1 MLPLKIK
8 FTWKFSSWLSHH
20 AIGKGYR
27 LPCMNSQSLESLGD
41 LSEFSVFS
49 PVKYSRILCL
59 QICLWQ
65 DYSRTVESKRFQ
77 ERDMTLHPP
86 FRSAVSAY
94 LIYPLIRY
102 FSRIQ
107 QHYWLQNRR
116 GLRPG
121 ASGKSRTGDCALLC
135 AVLDTSPVVYN
146 PQRLVHEVN
155 NLWRSSQRAQRSNS
169 SNLKTEKIW
178 TYDRT
183 YKELLL
189 ACAANCVAGTV
200 AGTIL
205 AIT

>member
-1 MLPLKIK
+1 MIHPNLQCFRRLNIRVFCANKFAFGRIIRELLKANDFK
-8 FTWKFSSWLSHH
+8 NETW
-20 AIGKGYR
+20 
-27 LPCMNSQSLESLGD
+27 PCT
-41 LSEFSVFS
+41 
-49 PVKYSRILCL
+49 P
-59 QICLWQ
+59 
-65 DYSRTVESKRFQ
+65 
-77 ERDMTLHPP
+77 PP

-102 FSRIQ
+102 FSGIQ

-121 ASGKSRTGDCALLC
+121 ASGKSRTGDWALLC

-155 NLWRSSQRAQRSNS
+155 HLWRSSQRAQRSNS

>member
-1 MLPLKIK
+1 MFSYFVQTNLPLAGL
-8 FTWKFSSWLSHH
+8 FENCWKQTISRTRHDFAPPLPLCCL
-20 AIGKGYR
+20 R
-27 LPCMNSQSLESLGD
+27 LPN
-41 LSEFSVFS
+41 
-49 PVKYSRILCL
+49 
-59 QICLWQ
+59 
-65 DYSRTVESKRFQ
+65 
-77 ERDMTLHPP
+77 
-86 FRSAVSAY
+86 
-94 LIYPLIRY
+94 IYPLIRY
-102 FSRIQ
+102 FSGIQ

-121 ASGKSRTGDCALLC
+121 ASGKSRTGDCALLS

-155 NLWRSSQRAQRSNS
+155 NLWQSSQRAQRSNS

-205 AIT
+205 AITW